1 MLGIKLL
8 WRNIMDDLLKDAI
21 ADAKAVR
28 ETALANAKI
37 ALEEAFTPRI
47 QSMLSNKIQSEMEGE
62 EEIPVADEE
71 EAGEEA
77 PEVAVEPEVG
87 EEVPADELE
96 DPVVADEEEI
106 PVEVPAVADE
116 EEEVPVAADEE
127 EIPVAADE
135 EEVPF
140 EEPAIADEEGEE
152 DVIEINGVKYAPVV
166 SEEEEEHEAPVEE
179 QEDEDEL
186 DLESILRE
194 LEDEADD
201 ADVNEEY
208 EENEVGDGLA
218 SDEVETADQADLAE
232 NDVSSDIGDADNKV
246 NDDAADSSDIGQ
258 GSEEPAAADAP
269 AAGHENSEDE
279 EVDDLVEVNGVKYA
293 KVKEQDDFEARNGD
307 LEEPEIGEGEDAED
321 IDLEEILKALSEGDD
336 EDAEKAEEQVSK
348 LKSELGEHR
357 KVVKYLRGKLNEVN
371 LLNAK
376 LLFTNK
382 LFRAHGLTNEQKL
395 KVVETF
401 DRATNLRE
409 VKLVFA
415 TLAESFGSKTASKPK
430 PIKENKGSA
439 SKATASTKPKSTP
452 KVIEEG
458 FDMKQRFQKLAN
470 IL

>member
-1 MLGIKLL
+1 
-8 WRNIMDDLLKDAI
+8 MDDLLKDAI

-47 QSMLSNKIQSEMEGE
+47 QSMLSNKIQNELEGDEEAAEEAPVEGE
-62 EEIPVADEE
+62 EPEAEE
-71 EAGEEA
+71 E
-77 PEVAVEPEVG
+77 PEIAAEPEVG
-87 EEVPADELE
+87 EEPLVAQDEVPGDEFSE
-96 DPVVADEEEI
+96 PEA
-106 PVEVPAVADE
+106 EVPAE
-116 EEEVPVAADEE
+116 EEPLVAQDEVPGDEFSEPEAEE
-127 EIPVAADE
+127 E
-135 EEVPF
+135 F
-140 EEPAIADEEGEE
+140 PAEEG
-152 DVIEINGVKYAPVV
+152 VIEINGVKYAPVV
-166 SEEEEEHEAPVEE
+166 SEEDEEEFEAPVEE

-201 ADVNEEY
+201 SEVDENY
-208 EENEVGDGLA
+208 EEGEVGDGLS
-218 SDEVETADQADLAE
+218 SDEAETADEAELAE
-232 NDVSSDIGDADNKV
+232 NDVSSDIGDGDNKV
-246 NDDAADSSDIGQ
+246 ADAAADSSDIGQ

-279 EVDDLVEVNGVKYA
+279 EVDDLVEVNGVKYQ
-293 KVKEQDDFEARNGD
+293 KVAEQDEWEARNGD
-307 LEEPEIGEGEDAED
+307 LEKNEGEDGED
-321 IDLEEILKALSEGDD
+321 IDLEEILRALSEQD
-336 EDAEKAEEQVSK
+336 EEEGEAAEEQVSK
-348 LKSELGEHR
+348 LTSDLEEHR
-357 KVVKYLRGKLNEVN
+357 KVVKYLRSKLNEVN

-415 TLAESFGSKTASKPK
+415 TLAESFGSKPASTVKQ
-430 PIKENKGSA
+430 PIKEKKGSA
-439 SKATASTKPKSTP
+439 SKAVASTKPKSP
-452 KVIEEG
+452 SVIEEG